1 VDNVVKIAKALSD
14 VNRLRIL
21 NALYKN
27 GELCAC
33 QISELLEI
41 SSPSVS
47 RHMDLLKSA
56 GFISAKKEGKWV
68 FYTLSKNI
76 EDGGELEK
84 IFSWVLSQF
93 ISSKQIK
100 EDDEKLETI
109 VSCLSFEFCKKYK
122 RGKNEN

>member
-1 VDNVVKIAKALSD
+1 MDNVVKIAKALSD

-21 NALYKN
+21 NALHKN

-33 QISELLEI
+33 QISKLLEI

-56 GFISAKKEGKWV
+56 GFISARKDKKWV

-76 EDGGELEK
+76 EHGGELEK
-84 IFSWVLSQF
+84 IFSWVLSQLT
-93 ISSKQIK
+93 SSKQIK
-100 EDDEKLETI
+100 EDDEKLESI
-109 VSCLSFEFCKKYK
+109 VSYLPIEFCKKL
-122 RGKNEN
+122 